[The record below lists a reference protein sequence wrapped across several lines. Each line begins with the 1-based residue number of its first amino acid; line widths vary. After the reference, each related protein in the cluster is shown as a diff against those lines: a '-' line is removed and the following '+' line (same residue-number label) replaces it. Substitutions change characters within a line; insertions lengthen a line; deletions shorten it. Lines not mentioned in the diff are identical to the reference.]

1 MRGVNRNNLLKR
13 KEGIENSNRN
23 CFVVDYHPA
32 LRVLYEI
39 FRELQGIV
47 AWSERFLYIM
57 PEPPMVCFRRTKNL
71 KDHLVRAKLRK
82 EEEAVVGMFK
92 CGKNRG
98 KICDNVTVGDKFKSN
113 AEGRSFFINHRFDCD
128 SEGVIYLISC
138 NICGLQYVGSTITSF
153 PLRFNNHKSSLNK
166 YGRGQTNVAGQ
177 HLYAHFFGEGH
188 SGLSDLS
195 VQVIDCTDV
204 NNPTERESFWI
215 EKLNCYVPNGLN
227 LKEEV

>member
-1 MRGVNRNNLLKR
+1 
-13 KEGIENSNRN
+13 
-23 CFVVDYHPA
+23 
-32 LRVLYEI
+32 
-39 FRELQGIV
+39 
-47 AWSERFLYIM
+47 
-57 PEPPMVCFRRTKNL
+57 MVYFRRTKNL
-71 KDHLVRAKLRK
+71 KDHLVRAKLRR

-92 CGKNRG
+92 CGKNRC
-98 KICDNVTVGDKFKSN
+98 KICDSVAVGDKFKNN

-128 SEGVIYLISC
+128 SEGVKYLISC

-153 PLRFNNHKSSLNK
+153 RLRFNNHKSSLNR